1 MILDISFYVI
11 VRYISMTKIIFG
23 LKNAETTL
31 QDASTYCLFDIYH
44 VYIHMNTFSLNLIY
58 TTHFNILL

>member
-1 MILDISFYVI
+1 
-11 VRYISMTKIIFG
+11 MTKIIFG